1 MVRSTESPQDPSDI
15 IQAVGLSSGWVITH
29 ADEAENG
36 LLRQANGW
44 AKERLALSS
53 GSNSDS
59 HQYQD
64 SDIASTLRVLEDCRD
79 KVVRLFMSEAIHCRF
94 SNPTPQSI
102 QNVFGLK
109 RLDRV
114 TNSFPFDAIEAQTT
128 SFHLLEILNNSNPK
142 RTRGLAINDLV
153 RLAIH
158 SGSSMADF
166 YPDSHVLIAN
176 LASLLIRFHQQPQT
190 GFQLPASNLP
200 GRSLRENWEATR
212 KRFPRLS
219 HQPSRLCPVPQLQRP
234 SAMMLY
240 GLFVLRYGQ
249 PVPIVTS
256 DRQEIRSRVR
266 DLFERGFTVWP
277 SYLAEHLNDLW
288 ALSSERE
295 ITLDFYTDEVSAIAV
310 RIGNCLLGRTPVLPQ
325 LVR

>member
-1 MVRSTESPQDPSDI
+1 
-15 IQAVGLSSGWVITH
+15 
-29 ADEAENG
+29 
-36 LLRQANGW
+36 
-44 AKERLALSS
+44 
-53 GSNSDS
+53 
-59 HQYQD
+59 
-64 SDIASTLRVLEDCRD
+64 
-79 KVVRLFMSEAIHCRF
+79 MSEAIHCRF

-249 PVPIVTS
+249 PVPSVPL
-256 DRQEIRSRVR
+256 DRQGIRSRLE
-266 DLFERGFTVWP
+266 DLFKRGFTVWP
-277 SYLAEHLNDLW
+277 TYLAEHLNGLW
-288 ALSSERE
+288 AHAAERE
-295 ITLDFYTDEVSAIAV
+295 ITLDYYTEEVSTIAKRV
-310 RIGNCLLGRTPVLPQ
+310 GNCLLGRTPVLPK

>member
-1 MVRSTESPQDPSDI
+1 MNLPTSTYDPSDI
-15 IQAVGLSSGWVITH
+15 IQAVGLSSGWVISHTNK
-29 ADEAENG
+29 AEDG
-36 LLRQANGW
+36 LLRQTNHW
-44 AKERLALSS
+44 AKERLVSSSESIS
-53 GSNSDS
+53 GS
-59 HQYQD
+59 HQD
-64 SDIASTLRVLEDCRD
+64 SDIALTLRVLEDCRD

-249 PVPIVTS
+249 PVPSVPL
-256 DRQEIRSRVR
+256 DRQGIRSRLE
-266 DLFERGFTVWP
+266 DLFKRGFTVWP
-277 SYLAEHLNDLW
+277 TYLAEHLNGLW
-288 ALSSERE
+288 AHAAERE
-295 ITLDFYTDEVSAIAV
+295 ITLDYYTEEVSTIAKRV
-310 RIGNCLLGRTPVLPQ
+310 GNCLLGRTPVLPK

>member
-1 MVRSTESPQDPSDI
+1 MNLPTSTYNPSDI
-15 IQAVGLSSGWVITH
+15 IQAVGLSSGWVISHT
-29 ADEAENG
+29 DKAEDG
-36 LLRQANGW
+36 LLRQTNHW
-44 AKERLALSS
+44 AKERLVSSSESIS
-53 GSNSDS
+53 GS
-59 HQYQD
+59 HQD
-64 SDIASTLRVLEDCRD
+64 SDIALTLRVLEDCRD

-114 TNSFPFDAIEAQTT
+114 TNSFPFDAIEPQTT
-128 SFHLLEILNNSNPK
+128 SFHLLEILNSSNPK
-142 RTRGLAINDLV
+142 RIRGVAINDLI

-158 SGSSMADF
+158 SGSSITDF

-190 GFQLPASNLP
+190 DCQPPASNLP
-200 GRSLRENWEATR
+200 ERSLRVNWEATR
-212 KRFPRLS
+212 KRFPRLK

-249 PVPIVTS
+249 PVPSIIL
-256 DRQEIRSRVR
+256 DRQGIRSRVR

-295 ITLDFYTDEVSAIAV
+295 STLDFYTEEVSAIAK
-310 RIGNCLLGRTPVLPQ
+310 RIGNCLLGRTPVLPE